1 MTELDHLRLMQH
13 YDAELTPEEAEL
25 FEAHLREAG
34 LDARARSVEAGLDQ
48 LGDIVRAL
56 AGAEEQAAAA
66 VADKIADQVL
76 SQLSATDQADSRAAQ
91 RETVTRRGSPLWA
104 WSAGVGGITAL
115 AAAVLLFVW
124 SGIESRD
131 PGSASGVGVAATGPI
146 ASYAPEEV
154 APTQSALAARIDLE
168 PGVAIEMVDF
178 GARSGTIFMVPSGE
192 DAPTPVVWL
201 VDEGPD
207 VRGRVEQL

>member
-56 AGAEEQAAAA
+56 VGAEEQAHAA

-76 SQLSATDQADSRAAQ
+76 SQLSATDQADTRALAA
-91 RETVTRRGSPLWA
+91 VTRRGSPLWA
-104 WSAGVGGITAL
+104 WGAGGIAAL

-131 PGSASGVGVAATGPI
+131 AGSVSGVGIAATGPI
-146 ASYAPEEV
+146 ASYAPKEV

-207 VRGRVEQL
+207 IGGRVEQL